1 MSGTDYGRRTTE
13 YRAKRRDYGL
23 RTTDDR
29 AKRPEYGVRS
39 TDDRAKRP
47 DSAVLAD
54 RATTWR
60 SAYVHIPF
68 CARRC
73 PYCDFAVVAADEPG
87 GGEIE
92 RYVDALVAE
101 IGMEPGPFPVNAVNL
116 GGGTPTRVP
125 PSHLGRILDEID
137 ARLGIADNAEISV
150 EANPEDW
157 TDERARELRSIGFNR
172 VSFGVQSLDPLVLH
186 ALGRSHSPEEATHAI
201 ISARSGGFD
210 TVSVDLIY
218 GTPEESDASWRRTVG
233 GVLALEPN
241 HLSAYALTVEGGTA
255 LSRSIS
261 AGAPAPDPDQQAD
274 RFEYVHAAAGEAGL
288 IRYEVSNWAGVGHA
302 CRYNLSTWMM
312 GEYAAFG
319 TGAHDHRFGL
329 RSRNIRRLD
338 AYLARIDAGERA
350 RSGSERLN
358 AFESE
363 RERFM
368 VGLRLAAGVEPGR
381 VGGPFLASEEGTRLA
396 GAGIVGLRDRRVV
409 VLRPLL
415 TDLVARSVLS
425 VSPDDC

>member
-1 MSGTDYGRRTTE
+1 MSNT
-13 YRAKRRDYGL
+13 DYGL
-23 RTTDDR
+23 R
-29 AKRPEYGVRS
+29 S
-39 TDDRAKRP
+39 TDAERP
-47 DSAVLAD
+47 DSTVLAD
-54 RATTWR
+54 RAGGWR

-87 GGEIE
+87 GGEVE

-101 IGMEPGPFPVNAVNL
+101 VGMEPQPFRVDAVNF

-125 PSHLGRILDEID
+125 PSHLGRILEVID
-137 ARLGIADNAEISV
+137 ARLGTTTGAEISI

-157 TDERARELRSIGFNR
+157 TDDRARELKSVGFNR
-172 VSFGVQSLDPLVLH
+172 VSFGVQSLDPFVLH
-186 ALGRSHSPEEATHAI
+186 ALGRAHSPEDSTRAVVG
-201 ISARSGGFD
+201 ARSAGID
-210 TVSVDLIY
+210 TVSVDVIY
-218 GTPEESDASWRRTVG
+218 GTPGESEASWCRTVD
-233 GVLALEPN
+233 GVLDLEPN
-241 HLSAYALTVEGGTA
+241 HVSAYALTVEGGTA
-255 LSRSIS
+255 LSRSIQ
-261 AGAPAPDPDQQAD
+261 AGAPAPDPDEQSY
-274 RFEYVHAAAGEAGL
+274 RFEYVDSAAREAGL
-288 IRYEVSNWAGVGHA
+288 IRYEVSNWAEAGHA

-319 TGAHDHRFGL
+319 AGAHDHRFGV

-350 RSGSERLN
+350 RSGSERLD

-363 RERFM
+363 RQRFM
-368 VGLRLAAGVEPGR
+368 VGLRLVCGVEPGS
-381 VGGPFLASEEGTRLA
+381 VGGPFLDSVQGRRLA
-396 GAGIVGLRDRRVV
+396 GAGVVGLRDGRVV

>member
-1 MSGTDYGRRTTE
+1 MTGTDYGKRTTE
-13 YRAKRRDYGL
+13 YGA
-23 RTTDDR
+23 
-29 AKRPEYGVRS
+29 E
-39 TDDRAKRP
+39 RP
-47 DSAVLAD
+47 DSAALAE
-54 RATTWR
+54 AASSWR

-87 GGEIE
+87 GGDID
-92 RYVDALVAE
+92 RYVEALVAE
-101 IGMEPGPFPVNAVNL
+101 IGMEPGPFPLDAVNL
-116 GGGTPTRVP
+116 GGGTPTRIEP
-125 PSHLGRILDEID
+125 AHLGRILDVLD
-137 ARLGIADNAEISV
+137 ARLGIIDGAEISI

-157 TDERARELRSIGFNR
+157 NEERALELRNVGFNR
-172 VSFGVQSLDPLVLH
+172 VSFGVQSLDPVVLH
-186 ALGRSHSPEEATHAI
+186 ALGRTHSPGQATNAVVT
-201 ISARSGGFD
+201 ARSAGFE

-218 GTPEESDASWRRTVG
+218 GTPEESDASWRRSVD

-241 HLSAYALTVEGGTA
+241 HLSAYALTIEGGTA
-255 LSRSIS
+255 LSRSIN
-261 AGAPAPDPDQQAD
+261 AGAPSPNPDEQAD
-274 RFEYVHAAAGEAGL
+274 RFEYVDGAAGEAGFV
-288 IRYEVSNWAGVGHA
+288 RYEVSNWARPGHA

-319 TGAHDHRFGL
+319 TGAHDHRFGA

-338 AYLARIDAGERA
+338 AYLARIDAGVRA
-350 RSGSERLN
+350 RSGSERLD

-363 RERFM
+363 RERLM
-368 VGLRLAAGVEPGR
+368 VGLRLVTGVEQGTI
-381 VGGPFLASEEGTRLA
+381 GGPFLASEQGRRLTDA
-396 GAGIVGLRDRRVV
+396 GVVGVSDGRVV

>member
-1 MSGTDYGRRTTE
+1 M
-13 YRAKRRDYGL
+13 
-23 RTTDDR
+23 
-29 AKRPEYGVRS
+29 
-39 TDDRAKRP
+39 
-47 DSAVLAD
+47 
-54 RATTWR
+54 
-60 SAYVHIPF
+60 
-68 CARRC
+68 
-73 PYCDFAVVAADEPG
+73 VAADEPG

-92 RYVDALVAE
+92 RYIDALVAE
-101 IGMEPGPFPVNAVNL
+101 IGMEPRPFPVDAVNL
-116 GGGTPTRVP
+116 GGGTPTRIA
-125 PSHLGRILDEID
+125 SSYLGRILDEID
-137 ARLGIADNAEISV
+137 AHLGIAGNAEISI

-157 TDERARELRSIGFNR
+157 TDNRARELRGMGFDR
-172 VSFGVQSLDPLVLH
+172 VSFGVQSLDPLVLQ
-186 ALGRSHSPEEATHAI
+186 ALGRAHSPQEATRAVVA
-201 ISARSGGFD
+201 ARTAGFD

-233 GVLALEPN
+233 GVLALEPS

-261 AGAPAPDPDQQAD
+261 AGAPAPDPDEQAD
-274 RFEYVHAAAGEAGL
+274 RFEFVDAAAGEAGL
-288 IRYEVSNWAGVGHA
+288 SRYEVSNWAGAGHA

-312 GEYAAFG
+312 GEFAAFG
-319 TGAHDHRFGL
+319 TGAHDHRFGV

-338 AYLARIDAGERA
+338 AYLARIGAGERA
-350 RSGSERLN
+350 RSGLERLD

-368 VGLRLAAGVEPGR
+368 VGLRLVAGVEPGL
-381 VGGPFLASEEGTRLA
+381 VGGPFLASEGGRRLA
-396 GAGIVGLRDRRVV
+396 DAGIVGMRDGRVV

>member
-1 MSGTDYGRRTTE
+1 MSNT
-13 YRAKRRDYGL
+13 DYGL
-23 RTTDDR
+23 R
-29 AKRPEYGVRS
+29 S
-39 TDDRAKRP
+39 TECDAERP
-47 DSAVLAD
+47 DSTVLAD
-54 RATTWR
+54 RAGGWR

-87 GGEIE
+87 GGEVE

-101 IGMEPGPFPVNAVNL
+101 VGMEPQPFRVDAVNF

-125 PSHLGRILDEID
+125 PSHLGRILEVID
-137 ARLGIADNAEISV
+137 ARLGTTTGAEISI

-157 TDERARELRSIGFNR
+157 TDDRARELKSIGFNR
-172 VSFGVQSLDPLVLH
+172 VSFGVQSLDPFVLH
-186 ALGRSHSPEEATHAI
+186 ALGRAHSPEDSTRAVVG
-201 ISARSGGFD
+201 ARSAGFD
-210 TVSVDLIY
+210 TVSVDVIY
-218 GTPEESDASWRRTVG
+218 GTPGESEASWCRTVD
-233 GVLALEPN
+233 GVLDLEPN
-241 HLSAYALTVEGGTA
+241 HVSAYALTVEGGTA
-255 LSRSIS
+255 LSRSIQ
-261 AGAPAPDPDQQAD
+261 AGAPAPDPDEQAD
-274 RFEYVHAAAGEAGL
+274 RFEYVDSAAREAGL
-288 IRYEVSNWAGVGHA
+288 IRYEVSNWAEAGHA

-319 TGAHDHRFGL
+319 TGAHDHRFGV

-350 RSGSERLN
+350 RSGSERLD

-363 RERFM
+363 RQRFM
-368 VGLRLAAGVEPGR
+368 VGLRLVCGVEPGS
-381 VGGPFLASEEGTRLA
+381 VGGPFLDSVQGRRLA
-396 GAGIVGLRDRRVV
+396 GAGVVGLRDGRVV

>member
-1 MSGTDYGRRTTE
+1 VSNT
-13 YRAKRRDYGL
+13 DYGL
-23 RTTDDR
+23 R
-29 AKRPEYGVRS
+29 S
-39 TDDRAKRP
+39 TECDAERP
-47 DSAVLAD
+47 DSTVLAD
-54 RATTWR
+54 RAGGWR

-87 GGEIE
+87 GGEVE

-101 IGMEPGPFPVNAVNL
+101 VGMEPQPFRVDAVNF

-125 PSHLGRILDEID
+125 PSHLGRILEVID
-137 ARLGIADNAEISV
+137 ARLGTTTGAEISI

-157 TDERARELRSIGFNR
+157 TDDRARELKSIGFNR
-172 VSFGVQSLDPLVLH
+172 VSFGVQSLDPFVLH
-186 ALGRSHSPEEATHAI
+186 ALGRAHSPEDSTRAVVG
-201 ISARSGGFD
+201 ARSAGFD
-210 TVSVDLIY
+210 TVSVDVIY
-218 GTPEESDASWRRTVG
+218 GTPGESEASWCRTVD
-233 GVLALEPN
+233 GVLDLEPN
-241 HLSAYALTVEGGTA
+241 HVSAYALTVEGGTA
-255 LSRSIS
+255 LSRSIQ
-261 AGAPAPDPDQQAD
+261 AGAPAPDPDEQAD
-274 RFEYVHAAAGEAGL
+274 RFEYVDSAAREAGL
-288 IRYEVSNWAGVGHA
+288 IRYEVSNWAEVGHA

-319 TGAHDHRFGL
+319 TGAHDHRFGV

-350 RSGSERLN
+350 RSGSERLD

-363 RERFM
+363 RQRFM
-368 VGLRLAAGVEPGR
+368 IGLRLVCGVEPGS
-381 VGGPFLASEEGTRLA
+381 VGGPFLDSVQGRRLA
-396 GAGIVGLRDRRVV
+396 GAGVVGLRDGRVV

>member
-1 MSGTDYGRRTTE
+1 MSGTE
-13 YRAKRRDYGL
+13 YGL
-23 RTTDDR
+23 RTTDYS
-29 AKRPEYGVRS
+29 AKRSNDGLRT
-39 TDDRAKRP
+39 TDYRAQRP
-47 DSAVLAD
+47 DSAALAET
-54 RATTWR
+54 AASWR

-87 GGEIE
+87 GAEIE

-101 IGMEPGPFPVNAVNL
+101 VGMEPDPFPVDAVNL
-116 GGGTPTRVP
+116 GGGTPTRIP
-125 PSHLGRILDEID
+125 PSHLSRILDEIGTC
-137 ARLGIADNAEISV
+137 LGIADDAEISV

-157 TDERARELRSIGFNR
+157 TDDRARELRSIGFNR
-172 VSFGVQSLDPLVLH
+172 VSFGVQSLDPVVLL
-186 ALGRSHSPEEATHAI
+186 ALGRAHSPDEATRAI
-201 ISARSGGFD
+201 IASKSAGFEAI
-210 TVSVDLIY
+210 SVDLIS
-218 GTPEESDASWRRTVG
+218 GTPEESDASWRRTVD

-255 LSRSIS
+255 LSRSIM

-274 RFEYVHAAAGEAGL
+274 RFEYVNAAAGDAGL
-288 IRYEVSNWAGVGHA
+288 IRYEVSNWARAGHA

-319 TGAHDHRFGL
+319 TGAHDHRFGV

-338 AYLARIDAGERA
+338 AYLARIEEGERA
-350 RSGSERLN
+350 RSGREQLDD
-358 AFESE
+358 FESE

-368 VGLRLAAGVEPGR
+368 VGLRLAAGVEPGSIGR
-381 VGGPFLASEEGTRLA
+381 PFLASEEGSRLTDA
-396 GAGIVGLRDRRVV
+396 EVVGLRDGRVV

-415 TDLVARSVLS
+415 TDLVARAVLS

>member
-1 MSGTDYGRRTTE
+1 
-13 YRAKRRDYGL
+13 
-23 RTTDDR
+23 
-29 AKRPEYGVRS
+29 
-39 TDDRAKRP
+39 
-47 DSAVLAD
+47 VLAD
-54 RATTWR
+54 RAATWR
-60 SAYVHIPF
+60 SVYVHIPF

-101 IGMEPGPFPVNAVNL
+101 IGMEPGPFPVDAVNL

-172 VSFGVQSLDPLVLH
+172 VSFGVQSLDPLVLN

-201 ISARSGGFD
+201 VSARSGGFD

-255 LSRSIS
+255 LSRSID
-261 AGAPAPDPDQQAD
+261 AGAPAPDPDEQAD
-274 RFEYVHAAAGEAGL
+274 RFEHVHAAAGEAGL

-368 VGLRLAAGVEPGR
+368 VGLRLAAGVEPGG
-381 VGGPFLASEEGTRLA
+381 VGGPFLASEEGTRLV
-396 GAGIVGLRDRRVV
+396 GAEIVGLRDSRVV

>member
-1 MSGTDYGRRTTE
+1 
-13 YRAKRRDYGL
+13 
-23 RTTDDR
+23 
-29 AKRPEYGVRS
+29 
-39 TDDRAKRP
+39 
-47 DSAVLAD
+47 
-54 RATTWR
+54 
-60 SAYVHIPF
+60 
-68 CARRC
+68 
-73 PYCDFAVVAADEPG
+73 VVAADEPG

-92 RYVDALVAE
+92 RYIDALVAE
-101 IGMEPGPFPVNAVNL
+101 IGMEPRPFPVDAVNL
-116 GGGTPTRVP
+116 GGGTPTRIAS
-125 PSHLGRILDEID
+125 SHLGRILDEID
-137 ARLGIADNAEISV
+137 AHLGIAGNAEISI

-157 TDERARELRSIGFNR
+157 TDNRARELRGMGFNR

-186 ALGRSHSPEEATHAI
+186 ALGRAHSPQEATRAVVA
-201 ISARSGGFD
+201 ARTAGFD

-233 GVLALEPN
+233 GVLALEPS

-261 AGAPAPDPDQQAD
+261 AGAPAPNPDEQAD
-274 RFEYVHAAAGEAGL
+274 RFEFVDAAAGEAGL
-288 IRYEVSNWAGVGHA
+288 SRYEVSNWAVAGHA

-312 GEYAAFG
+312 GEFAAFG
-319 TGAHDHRFGL
+319 TGAHDHRFGV

-338 AYLARIDAGERA
+338 AYLARIGAGERA
-350 RSGSERLN
+350 RSGLERLD

-368 VGLRLAAGVEPGR
+368 VGLRLVAGVEPGL
-381 VGGPFLASEEGTRLA
+381 VGGPFLASEGGRRLA
-396 GAGIVGLRDRRVV
+396 DAGIVGMRDGRVV

>member
-1 MSGTDYGRRTTE
+1 MSNT
-13 YRAKRRDYGL
+13 DYGL
-23 RTTDDR
+23 R
-29 AKRPEYGVRS
+29 S
-39 TDDRAKRP
+39 TECDAERP
-47 DSAVLAD
+47 DSTVLAD
-54 RATTWR
+54 RAAGWR

-87 GGEIE
+87 GGEVE

-101 IGMEPGPFPVNAVNL
+101 VGMEPQPFRVDAVNF

-125 PSHLGRILDEID
+125 PSHLGRILEVID
-137 ARLGIADNAEISV
+137 ARLGTTTGAEISI

-157 TDERARELRSIGFNR
+157 TDDRARELKSIGFNR
-172 VSFGVQSLDPLVLH
+172 VSFGVQSLDPFVLH
-186 ALGRSHSPEEATHAI
+186 ALGRAHSPEDSTRAVVG
-201 ISARSGGFD
+201 ARSAGFD
-210 TVSVDLIY
+210 TVSVDVIY
-218 GTPEESDASWRRTVG
+218 GTPGESEASWCRTVD
-233 GVLALEPN
+233 GVLDLEPN
-241 HLSAYALTVEGGTA
+241 HVSAYALTVEGGTA
-255 LSRSIS
+255 LSRSIQ
-261 AGAPAPDPDQQAD
+261 AGAPAPDPDEQAD
-274 RFEYVHAAAGEAGL
+274 RFEYVDGAAREAGL
-288 IRYEVSNWAGVGHA
+288 IRYEVSNWAEAGHA

-319 TGAHDHRFGL
+319 TGAHDHRFGV

-350 RSGSERLN
+350 RSGSERLD

-363 RERFM
+363 RQRFM
-368 VGLRLAAGVEPGR
+368 VGLRLVCGVEPGS
-381 VGGPFLASEEGTRLA
+381 VGGPFLDSVQGRRLA
-396 GAGIVGLRDRRVV
+396 GAGVVGLRDGRVV

>member
-1 MSGTDYGRRTTE
+1 MASTDDGQQTTE
-13 YRAKRRDYGL
+13 YGA
-23 RTTDDR
+23 
-29 AKRPEYGVRS
+29 E
-39 TDDRAKRP
+39 RP
-47 DSAVLAD
+47 DSAVLAQ
-54 RATTWR
+54 AAASWR

-87 GGEIE
+87 GGDID
-92 RYVDALVAE
+92 RYVKALVTE
-101 IGMEPGPFPVNAVNL
+101 IGMEPVPFTVDAVNF
-116 GGGTPTRVP
+116 GGGTPTRVEP
-125 PSHLGRILDEID
+125 AHLGRILEAID
-137 ARLGIADNAEISV
+137 AHLGITAGAEISI

-157 TDERARELRSIGFNR
+157 TVDRARELRSIGFNR
-172 VSFGVQSLDPLVLH
+172 VSFGVQSLDPVVLR
-186 ALGRSHSPEEATHAI
+186 ALGRTHSPGQATNAVVAAG
-201 ISARSGGFD
+201 SAGFES
-210 TVSVDLIY
+210 VSVDLIY
-218 GTPEESDASWRRTVG
+218 GTPEESEASWRRSVD

-255 LSRSIS
+255 LSRSII
-261 AGAPAPDPDQQAD
+261 AGAPSPDPDEQAD
-274 RFEYVHAAAGEAGL
+274 RFEYVDGAADEAGL
-288 IRYEVSNWAGVGHA
+288 IRYEVSNWARPEHA
-302 CRYNLSTWMM
+302 CRYNPSTWMM

-319 TGAHDHRFGL
+319 TGTHDHRFGA

-338 AYLARIDAGERA
+338 AYLARVDAGERA
-350 RSGSERLN
+350 RSGSERLD

-368 VGLRLAAGVEPGR
+368 VGLRLATGVERGSIGR
-381 VGGPFLASEEGTRLA
+381 PFLASEQGRRLSDA
-396 GAGIVGLRDRRVV
+396 GVVGVRDGRIV

>member
-1 MSGTDYGRRTTE
+1 MS
-13 YRAKRRDYGL
+13 
-23 RTTDDR
+23 
-29 AKRPEYGVRS
+29 S
-39 TDDRAKRP
+39 TDHEVERP
-47 DSAVLAD
+47 DSPALAD
-54 RATTWR
+54 RAAGWR

-87 GGEIE
+87 GDEIG
-92 RYVDALVAE
+92 RYVDAVVAE
-101 IGMEPGPFPVNAVNL
+101 VGMEPGPFTVDAVNL

-125 PSHLGRILDEID
+125 PSQLGRILDAID
-137 ARLGIADNAEISV
+137 AHLGITNGAEVSI

-157 TDERARELRSIGFNR
+157 TDDFARELRAIGFNR
-172 VSFGVQSLDPLVLH
+172 VSFGVQSLDPGVLY
-186 ALGRSHSPEEATHAI
+186 ALGRVHSPEQATAAVVI
-201 ISARSGGFD
+201 AKSAGFD

-218 GTPEESDASWRRTVG
+218 GTPEESEASWRSSVD
-233 GVLALEPN
+233 GVLSLEPN

-255 LSRSIS
+255 LSRSVI
-261 AGAPAPDPDQQAD
+261 AGAPAPDPDLQAD
-274 RFEYVHAAAGEAGL
+274 RFEYLEAGARVAGL
-288 IRYEVSNWAGVGHA
+288 TRYEVSNWARAGHT

-319 TGAHDHRFGL
+319 TGAHDHRFGV
-329 RSRNIRRLD
+329 RSRNIRRFD

-350 RSGSERLN
+350 RSGSERLD

-368 VGLRLAAGVEPGR
+368 VGLRLAVGVENGSI
-381 VGGPFLASEEGTRLA
+381 GGPFLASEQGRRLA
-396 GAGIVGLRDRRVV
+396 DAGVVGVRNGRVV
-409 VLRPLL
+409 VLKPLL

-425 VSPDDC
+425 VSADDC

>member
-1 MSGTDYGRRTTE
+1 MSNT
-13 YRAKRRDYGL
+13 DYGL
-23 RTTDDR
+23 R
-29 AKRPEYGVRS
+29 S
-39 TDDRAKRP
+39 TECDAERP
-47 DSAVLAD
+47 DSTVLAD
-54 RATTWR
+54 RAGGWR

-87 GGEIE
+87 GGEVE

-101 IGMEPGPFPVNAVNL
+101 VGMEPQPFRVDAVNF

-125 PSHLGRILDEID
+125 PSHLGRILEVID
-137 ARLGIADNAEISV
+137 ARLGTTTGAEISI

-157 TDERARELRSIGFNR
+157 TDDRARELKSIGFNR
-172 VSFGVQSLDPLVLH
+172 VSFGVQSLDPFVLH
-186 ALGRSHSPEEATHAI
+186 ALGRAHSPEDSTRAVVG
-201 ISARSGGFD
+201 ARSAGFD
-210 TVSVDLIY
+210 TVSVDVIY
-218 GTPEESDASWRRTVG
+218 GTPGESEASWCRTVD
-233 GVLALEPN
+233 GVLDLEPN
-241 HLSAYALTVEGGTA
+241 HVSAYALTVEGGTA
-255 LSRSIS
+255 LSRSIQ
-261 AGAPAPDPDQQAD
+261 AGAPAPDPDEQAD
-274 RFEYVHAAAGEAGL
+274 RFEYVDSAAREAGL
-288 IRYEVSNWAGVGHA
+288 IRYEVSNWAEAGHA

-319 TGAHDHRFGL
+319 TGAHDHRFGV

-350 RSGSERLN
+350 RSGSERLD

-363 RERFM
+363 RQRFM
-368 VGLRLAAGVEPGR
+368 VGLRLVCGVEPGS
-381 VGGPFLASEEGTRLA
+381 VGGPFLDSVQGRRLA
-396 GAGIVGLRDRRVV
+396 GAGVVGLRDGRVV

-425 VSPDDC
+425 V

>member
-1 MSGTDYGRRTTE
+1 VSDT
-13 YRAKRRDYGL
+13 DYGL
-23 RTTDDR
+23 RTTDGG
-29 AKRPEYGVRS
+29 AKRPSHVLRT
-39 TDDRAKRP
+39 TDETAEPP
-47 DSAVLAD
+47 DSPALAET
-54 RATTWR
+54 ASSWR

-87 GGEIE
+87 GSEIE

-101 IGMEPGPFPVNAVNL
+101 IGMEPGPFPVDAVNL
-116 GGGTPTRVP
+116 GGGTPTRVA
-125 PSHLGRILDEID
+125 SLHLGRILDEID
-137 ARLGIADNAEISV
+137 ARLGIADNAEISI

-157 TDERARELRSIGFNR
+157 TDNRARELRSMGFNR

-186 ALGRSHSPEEATHAI
+186 ALGRAHSPEEATSAVVA
-201 ISARSGGFD
+201 ARSTGFN

-218 GTPEESDASWRRTVG
+218 GTPEESDASWRRTVR

-261 AGAPAPDPDQQAD
+261 AGAPAPDPDEQAD
-274 RFEYVHAAAGEAGL
+274 RFEFVDVAAGEAGL
-288 IRYEVSNWAGVGHA
+288 SRYEVSNWAGAGHA

-312 GEYAAFG
+312 GEFAAFG
-319 TGAHDHRFGL
+319 TGAHDHRFGV

-338 AYLARIDAGERA
+338 AYLARIGAGERA
-350 RSGSERLN
+350 RSGSERLD

-368 VGLRLAAGVEPGR
+368 VGLRLAAGVEPGL
-381 VGGPFLASEEGTRLA
+381 VGGPFLASEEGRRLVD
-396 GAGIVGLRDRRVV
+396 AGIVGLGDGRVV